1 MNIRSKAEILEIL
14 GMPQKRYAVEVA
26 PLARRLCFERRGGEL
41 TAVAMLG
48 FDNICRNRCLYCGMR
63 AGNSEIE
70 RYRLDTAH
78 VIASAEDAAAAGFKR
93 IFLISGEDPKYG
105 FDNLLS
111 IVEGLKATGLS
122 VSLACGELSKE
133 RYAELAKA
141 GADQYVLK
149 FEFSQP
155 EIFNRMKPTADF
167 NRRMAGIGWIKE
179 SGMRLAS
186 GSIVDYPGQTDE
198 QLAEDILFTAELGI
212 AWAPVI
218 PYLPAKG
225 TPLTREG
232 GKRGSFEKNLR
243 VISLLRIMMPDID
256 ITAQQ
261 PGPDPARGLSDPE
274 GNLAA
279 LNAGANLLFADL
291 LPAARARDFSVV
303 DNRIALGMEHIRD
316 MAERAGMRLAF

>member
-1 MNIRSKAEILEIL
+1 MNIRSKAEIREIL

-225 TPLTREG
+225 TPLTRERG
-232 GKRGSFEKNLR
+232 EAGKLREK
-243 VISLLRIMMPDID
+243 PQGDI
-256 ITAQQ
+256 
-261 PGPDPARGLSDPE
+261 PPADHD
-274 GNLAA
+274 
-279 LNAGANLLFADL
+279 AGHRHHR
-291 LPAARARDFSVV
+291 PAARARSGTGTL
-303 DNRIALGMEHIRD
+303 RPGGQPGRPQ
-316 MAERAGMRLAF
+316 RRG